1 MKHDNGCLCPVCMKN
16 TRKRKTETIPKRK
29 LIFEA
34 NYAGTSIDSKN
45 SQKNPTKNTTPE
57 NYTNID
63 TTIEVPTEATNEKTA
78 NDPTEMD
85 TDASKENSIINR
97 AKDTINNKNI
107 EIEEL
112 MTKEKQLVSKLNLTA
127 EEITITSLQLEEAEK
142 QIAASEI

>member
-1 MKHDNGCLCPVCMKN
+1 MKHDNECLRPVCMKN

-45 SQKNPTKNTTPE
+45 FQKNSTENTTPE
-57 NYTNID
+57 NNTNID
-63 TTIEVPTEATNEKTA
+63 TTIEVSTKATNEKTA
-78 NDPTEMD
+78 NDPIEMD
-85 TDASKENSIINR
+85 TNTSKENSITNG

-112 MTKEKQLVSKLNLTA
+112 MTKEKLLISELT
-127 EEITITSLQLEEAEK
+127 
-142 QIAASEI
+142 